1 LSRSPLA
8 RTAIIVGWLLT
19 PVVAWAASLL
29 GGWIGALIAPK
40 VSQGFGPLAWLFAG
54 LFLGALGG
62 VLAWVWLM
70 RLLNRRT
77 MGTGASGEEHAL

>member
-8 RTAIIVGWLLT
+8 HTAIIVGWLLT

-29 GGWIGALIAPK
+29 GGWIGALIAPR
-40 VSQGFGPLAWLFAG
+40 VSQGFSPLAWLFAG
-54 LFLGALGG
+54 LFLGGLGG

-77 MGTGASGEEHAL
+77 MATRASGEEPVL